1 MKKERYERCPKLVL
15 LEEVLLRRKGK
26 ASAMDW
32 GCCRKHYTK
41 EEIGWAPKTRT
52 SSGDVVEK
60 KR

>member
-1 MKKERYERCPKLVL
+1 MR
-15 LEEVLLRRKGK
+15 LLRRKGK